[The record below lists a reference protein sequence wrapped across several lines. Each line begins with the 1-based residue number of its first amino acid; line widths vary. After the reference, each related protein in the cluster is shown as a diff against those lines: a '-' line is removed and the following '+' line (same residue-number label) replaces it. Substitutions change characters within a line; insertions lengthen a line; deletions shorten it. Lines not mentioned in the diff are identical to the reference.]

1 MEELDGPVR
10 DGFMQFVVGRNE
22 TGSRRQRLLLHE
34 HGRVVANSCKDV
46 RFGIGFVYHVGFV
59 EFGKVVFD
67 NVIQHGRTQ
76 VAFQN
81 RSVAFQKLQL
91 IVHQAMDGR

>member
-1 MEELDGPVR
+1 
-10 DGFMQFVVGRNE
+10 
-22 TGSRRQRLLLHE
+22 
-34 HGRVVANSCKDV
+34 
-46 RFGIGFVYHVGFV
+46 
-59 EFGKVVFD
+59 
-67 NVIQHGRTQ
+67 VIQHGRTQ